1 MARFNIDVLASQ
13 CGVTPANIRSWQR
26 YGLIKPLVDENGH
39 RFFNFT
45 HFSRVMAIVGLL
57 EKGAALP
64 DMLARLNGDKTSP
77 PSGWV
82 EVQEALLALCEAM
95 QPAKLRGLI
104 WRCGR
109 ELPPAIFI
117 DEIIRPLR
125 LWLNAGVQQEMVMS
139 RALLDTAL
147 TEYATFVL
155 ASGRKRPGGRLFILA
170 LSLRDP
176 VELWLEGIR
185 FASDGFCVEV
195 LDREIPCPDLSG
207 IAADHIMIWTDKPL
221 DQEQQ
226 ALYQRWL
233 KSGLP
238 VFLAGSE
245 GAKAQRSQV
254 APREP
259 LPADRVL
266 LSASLSQQEV

>member
-26 YGLIKPLVDENGH
+26 YGLIKPQVDENGH

-45 HFSRVMAIVGLL
+45 HCSRVATIVGWL

-64 DMLARLNGDKTSP
+64 DMLALLNGEETRRL
-77 PSGWV
+77 SGWL
-82 EVQEALLALCEAM
+82 EVQEALLAQCEAM
-95 QPAKLRGLI
+95 QPTKLRGLI
-104 WRCGR
+104 WRYGR
-109 ELPPAIFI
+109 EVPPAIFI

-125 LWLNAGVQQEMVMS
+125 LWLNADVQQEMAMS

-147 TEYATFVL
+147 IEYATFVL
-155 ASGRKRPGGRLFILA
+155 VSGRKRPGGSLFILA
-170 LSLRDP
+170 LSLKDP

-195 LDREIPCPDLSG
+195 LDREIPLPDLSG
-207 IAADHIMIWTDKPL
+207 ISADHIMIWAEKAL
-221 DQEQQ
+221 DADQQ
-226 ALYQRWL
+226 ARYQSWL
-233 KSGLP
+233 SCGFP

-245 GAKAQRSQV
+245 AVKRQRDV
-254 APREP
+254 AINSDDSFAYR
-259 LPADRVL
+259 
-266 LSASLSQQEV
+266 ASLLDSLSLQ